1 MTATPLGGRVLRERL
16 RLYLIADA
24 DLVAPELLPAIV
36 ERALRGGVTTVQLR
50 AKRLTTLAQLELARA
65 VRAICARGDV
75 PFIVNDR
82 VDVALAT
89 GAEGAHLGHAGV
101 EDLPVRDA
109 RRLLGP
115 AAILGA
121 SVVSAEEAVRA
132 ERDGAS
138 YVSAG
143 PMFATETKADAGPP
157 AGERLLRA
165 VRSATS
171 LPLLA
176 IGGITAARVPAL
188 VAAGADGICVGAAI
202 LRAADPERA
211 AREIAAAA
219 LSRAGVG

>member
-36 ERALRGGVTTVQLR
+36 ERALRGGVTSVQLR

-65 VRAICARGDV
+65 VRAICAQGDV

-89 GAEGAHLGHAGV
+89 GAEGAHVGHAGV

-121 SVVSAEEAVRA
+121 SVASAEEAVRA
-132 ERDGAS
+132 EREGAS

-219 LSRAGVG
+219 LARAGVG